1 MSALGH
7 YLEEEGIASVAISLI
22 RPQTENTKPPRALW
36 VPFELG
42 RPFGPPGDAAFQKRV
57 LLAALRLLERDDGPV
72 LIEDF
77 PDDDPRALPDP
88 GVATA
93 AVGSRR
99 ERSLTPANSPG
110 ALAQRLEAEIASLEG
125 AHARW
130 RSEHGYSTVGLSG
143 LSIAECG
150 GYIAE
155 WLRGASP
162 ASPRE
167 GYSAPLLLRFAIDDV
182 KAYYLESAAGT
193 GGKPS
198 SRQLGDWLWN
208 ATAAG
213 ASFHR
218 LREMYQD
225 SDDDRLKL
233 IAGNFTVPAVRQRQ
247 PA

>member
-22 RPQTENTKPPRALW
+22 RPQTENTEPPRALW

-57 LLAALRLLERDDGPV
+57 LLAALRLLERAGGPV

-77 PDDDPRALPDP
+77 PDDDPRARPDLAWRPPLPQ
-88 GVATA
+88 A
-93 AVGSRR
+93 AASGPLNV
-99 ERSLTPANSPG
+99 
-110 ALAQRLEAEIASLEG
+110 LADRLEAEIAALRE

-130 RSEHGYSTVGLSG
+130 RTEHGYSTIELSG

-150 GYIAE
+150 SYVAA
-155 WLRGASP
+155 WLRGAAP
-162 ASPRE
+162 ASPRD
-167 GYSAPLLLRFAIDDV
+167 GYSAPLLLRFAIDDL
-182 KAYYLESAAGT
+182 KAYYLESATGT

-208 ATAAG
+208 ATASG
-213 ASFHR
+213 DSFYA
-218 LREMYQD
+218 LREMYQG

-233 IAGNFTVPAVRQRQ
+233 IAGNFIVPAARQ
-247 PA
+247 PQPA